1 MNTILWTVVG
11 VIGAVIAVIVILSIA
26 LIVGIVLD
34 WPDND
39 ELDGSVRLHIQNT
52 LGSLVEVVEIL
63 EHAVAS
69 MANRPEKVEM
79 EFGASLSTECNL
91 CILPA
96 AEDAE
101 FRVKLTWG
109 RDSIK
114 SDEGQRK

>member
-1 MNTILWTVVG
+1 MTARIEVELVNGSKIL
-11 VIGAVIAVIVILSIA
+11 IGGREAAGNSSAIPNVSAYTFKNA
-26 LIVGIVLD
+26 
-34 WPDND
+34 
-39 ELDGSVRLHIQNT
+39 

-69 MANRPEKVEM
+69 MANRTEKVEM
-79 EFGASLSTECNL
+79 EFGASISSECNL
-91 CILPA
+91 CIVPG

-114 SDEGQRK
+114 SDEGQHK

>member
-1 MNTILWTVVG
+1 MSARIEVELVNGSKILIGGREGAGSSSTIPNVSAYTFKT
-11 VIGAVIAVIVILSIA
+11 A
-26 LIVGIVLD
+26 
-34 WPDND
+34 
-39 ELDGSVRLHIQNT
+39 

-79 EFGASLSTECNL
+79 EFGASISSECNL
-91 CILPA
+91 WIVPA
-96 AEDAE
+96 EGEAE

>member
-1 MNTILWTVVG
+1 VDARIEVELVNGSKIL
-11 VIGAVIAVIVILSIA
+11 IGGRDA
-26 LIVGIVLD
+26 
-34 WPDND
+34 P
-39 ELDGSVRLHIQNT
+39 GSSLAIPNVSAYT
-52 LGSLVEVVEIL
+52 FKTALGSLVEVVEIL

-79 EFGASLSTECNL
+79 EFGASISSECNL
-91 CILPA
+91 WIVPG
-96 AEDAE
+96 EGEAE